1 MPCTDQQLLA
11 LLDTEPEN
19 AMAVLIE
26 TYSGL
31 LWKICREYVSNE
43 EDVKDCVNETFSE
56 FYLHRERFDPQ
67 KGTIKGYLAAIARRT
82 AIHCYQK
89 EQRQSACRT
98 ALSDPD
104 IPDPAEDFLDREE
117 LLTAMAQLDPVDA
130 QILQLKYF
138 QGMTAMQIAQSLGL
152 PYETVKKRHQRSLVK
167 LRKYLTIGLVIAA
180 LAALL
185 AACGYLVLRYFGL
198 VPGYGVNFNADA
210 VTYLLDEPQMGQ
222 GDRYEIQLEDAYWQN
237 DLLVVDLKVY
247 GGDLFTVQNGELE
260 FTLEGLTEAPAISY
274 HIREKTAEYQSIRLT
289 AQTALP
295 DEAGE
300 SWNLVLHCD
309 GTEIPLL
316 LQQTPEET
324 ELGNDGFYALTE
336 QDGGLLAIPR
346 LENGELVVSVYPLNS
361 GDFHT
366 YFFLNEG
373 VWKEYGGEQ
382 LPITATYE
390 DGTVLTGE
398 PAEYSPFSGDSY
410 LDWYFGPAQPGSYTL
425 EIPYVYQ
432 YPVSHGQFSLE
443 IPLTGSK
450 EQAIALPGGRLTLR
464 EMAPV
469 ADTAALLTDGILFP
483 AELYSGYSW
492 WKMDVA
498 WQGDDPERLL
508 AAAPVSVKAIE
519 ANDTAGTILRTEQTD
534 TKTGD
539 AYSLFSGV
547 LFGTSKK
554 TDQLTLE
561 FSENGLCYRWNHPF
575 SIPMEVEPEPEHSSF
590 SQTGSFG
597 GIEATP
603 RRVNDRI
610 VLALKPLNTHSDA
623 QISPDITR
631 TALPVD
637 AVEEPI
643 ILTAPDGTEY
653 PGSYRPS
660 RTSDASDWDFGDLPA
675 GEYTLHIP
683 YLYLTAAQDTRLS
696 VTLPQTAGEL
706 LSQNTQARTAL
717 GSIICLNSAAGLGQM
732 TEFPVTGMDETGQ
745 PMYDTRVLAI
755 AWEDGGL
762 EQREELPQQ
771 AQFALSFQNPDAEL
785 TLLHTN
791 LQLGNAL
798 FNDAFSFQYD
808 FGTAGMQQIGL
819 TLRYFTGLQRTE
831 LRFTEQFY
839 RWNHPMEIP
848 VTIPE

>member
-1 MPCTDQQLLA
+1 
-11 LLDTEPEN
+11 
-19 AMAVLIE
+19 
-26 TYSGL
+26 
-31 LWKICREYVSNE
+31 
-43 EDVKDCVNETFSE
+43 
-56 FYLHRERFDPQ
+56 
-67 KGTIKGYLAAIARRT
+67 
-82 AIHCYQK
+82 
-89 EQRQSACRT
+89 
-98 ALSDPD
+98 
-104 IPDPAEDFLDREE
+104 
-117 LLTAMAQLDPVDA
+117 
-130 QILQLKYF
+130 
-138 QGMTAMQIAQSLGL
+138 IAQSLGL

-237 DLLVVDLKVY
+237 DLIVVDLKVY

-274 HIREKTAEYQSIRLT
+274 HIREKTVEYQSIRLT

-324 ELGNDGFYALTE
+324 ELENAGFYALTE

-366 YFFLNEG
+366 CFFLNEG

-382 LPITATYE
+382 IPITATYE

-450 EQAIALPGGRLTLR
+450 EQAIKLPGGCLTLR

-483 AELYSGYSW
+483 TELYSGYSW

-561 FSENGLCYRWNHPF
+561 FSENGLCYRWNHP
-575 SIPMEVEPEPEHSSF
+575 
-590 SQTGSFG
+590 
-597 GIEATP
+597 
-603 RRVNDRI
+603 
-610 VLALKPLNTHSDA
+610 
-623 QISPDITR
+623 
-631 TALPVD
+631 
-637 AVEEPI
+637 
-643 ILTAPDGTEY
+643 
-653 PGSYRPS
+653 
-660 RTSDASDWDFGDLPA
+660 
-675 GEYTLHIP
+675 
-683 YLYLTAAQDTRLS
+683 
-696 VTLPQTAGEL
+696 
-706 LSQNTQARTAL
+706 
-717 GSIICLNSAAGLGQM
+717 
-732 TEFPVTGMDETGQ
+732 
-745 PMYDTRVLAI
+745 
-755 AWEDGGL
+755 
-762 EQREELPQQ
+762 
-771 AQFALSFQNPDAEL
+771 
-785 TLLHTN
+785 
-791 LQLGNAL
+791 
-798 FNDAFSFQYD
+798 
-808 FGTAGMQQIGL
+808 
-819 TLRYFTGLQRTE
+819 
-831 LRFTEQFY
+831 
-839 RWNHPMEIP
+839 MEIP
-848 VTIPE
+848 VVIPE